1 MSNSRWETIRMARKL
16 FDFICEDGHL
26 QERLVFDEVTNLP
39 CEVCGK
45 DAVRQLSAPR
55 INLEPFSGIYP
66 QATARWERNRAEK
79 LKQERKHNEGKDN
92 S

>member
-1 MSNSRWETIRMARKL
+1 MARKL
-16 FDFICEDGHL
+16 FDFLCEEGHS
-26 QERLVFDEVTNLP
+26 QENLVSDEVTKLT

-45 DAVRQLSAPR
+45 ETQRQISAPR

-66 QATARWERNRAEK
+66 SATARWERNRAEK
-79 LKQERKHNEGKDN
+79 MKIERKRNEGKDN

>member
-1 MSNSRWETIRMARKL
+1 MGRRL
-16 FDFICEDGHL
+16 FDFLCEEGHS
-26 QERLVFDEVTNLP
+26 QERLVSDEVTKLP

-45 DAVRQLSAPR
+45 DSNRVISAPR

-79 LKQERKHNEGKDN
+79 MKIERKRNEGRDN